1 MLKNPAAMEPL
12 FPDQDGSLADI
23 AIEIYKV
30 SAQVAGHVH
39 PMVFR
44 ELEELLRVVNSYYS
58 NLIEGNSTHPV
69 EVMRAM
75 DQEFSH
81 DPAKRALQ
89 EESVAHIEVQRLIER
104 RLQEE
109 SSLPVTSVDFLTWI
123 HREFYQR
130 LPRELRYVSNPDNG
144 ERLEVIPGQLRERAV
159 KVGLHVS
166 PDPAELPKFLERFAQ
181 AYDPERIHGDK
192 RLIAVAA
199 AHHRLLWIHPFLDG
213 NGRVVR
219 LFTDAYLRRAGVTGY
234 GLWTVSRGLAR
245 HSAEY
250 KSMLAGADAPR
261 EGDLDGRGNLSMKR
275 LRAWCEWFLTSC
287 QDQASYIS
295 KLMQLDGLRSRLE
308 GYVRLRAE
316 NMAFGPDGSPSPLR
330 PEARVILLHTLV
342 AGEVPRGEFASL
354 TGRSERSTRT
364 ALVQLLEEGLLKS
377 DQPKGPVRLGFPAH
391 SLSYLFPELVPTFVE
406 R

>member
-1 MLKNPAAMEPL
+1 MFKNPSAMEPL
-12 FPDQDGSLADI
+12 LPDQDGPLADI

-30 SAQVAGHVH
+30 SAQAAGHAH
-39 PMVFR
+39 HMVFR

-75 DQEFSH
+75 AQVFSQ

-89 EESVAHIEVQRLIER
+89 EESVAHIVVQRIIEH
-104 RLQEE
+104 RLKEE
-109 SSLPVTSVDFLTWI
+109 PSLTVTSAEFLTWI
-123 HREFYQR
+123 HQEFYSR
-130 LPRELRYVSNPDNG
+130 LPQELRFVTNTSTG
-144 ERLEVIPGQLRERAV
+144 ERLEVVPGQLRERAV
-159 KVGLHVS
+159 EVGILVG
-166 PDPAELPKFLERFAQ
+166 PDPVELPKFLERFAQ
-181 AYDPERIHGDK
+181 AYDPNRIHGDK

-213 NGRVVR
+213 NGRVAR

-245 HSAEY
+245 NSADY
-250 KSMLAGADAPR
+250 KAMLAGADSPR

-275 LRAWCEWFLTSC
+275 LRGWCEWFLTSC
-287 QDQASYIS
+287 LDQATYIS
-295 KLMQLDGLRSRLE
+295 KLLQLDGLRNRLE
-308 GYVRLRAE
+308 GYVHLRAE
-316 NMAFGPDGSPSPLR
+316 NIALGPDGTASPLR
-330 PEARVILLHTLV
+330 PEARVILLHALV
-342 AGEVPRGEFASL
+342 AGEVARGEFASL

-364 ALVQLLEEGLLKS
+364 ALAQLLDEGLLKS
-377 DQPKGPVRLGFPAH
+377 DQPKSPVRLGFPPH
-391 SLSYLFPELVPTFVE
+391 SLSYLFPELVPNFTE